1 MDTLRVDICYRPLRI
16 GWVIKSG
23 DVGAFRQAVKL
34 SHTLWGGRF
43 NPILIADREDE
54 ARRLVDLFRVDL
66 LLPVGDADGVKTFAR
81 KFPHLINPFHH
92 DSIFIA
98 GANET
103 KRAQLLDIH
112 NALAHLRDKP
122 EWKAINDQGFRIYNW
137 QADDPLADVFLT
149 QFGAYPSAN
158 EIGINY
164 REILAQVFETT
175 EFDLDPV
182 SPIPADIL
190 SHPSITHLS
199 CHALKRHYGV
209 QAGWDSP
216 GFFVGD
222 ASNLDDL
229 VCHWN
234 LRAAD
239 IALWFVDPVHLGRY
253 TNAVPMLEKA
263 MRQSVAHRQE
273 WNRHVAAWTGRE
285 NLEEVRQAFVAMQ
298 PMVYRVSEHS
308 WNGRNVRPPMMSFD
322 QVSVLGVFGRERGQ
336 PKVSF
341 SLSNK
346 PFCGDTWF
354 HTQHLVASIAFI
366 GGLYGDEQYTLNPP
380 YIPELNEFYAR
391 TMLFQYDRL
400 RIESERIGI
409 VIDAADVDAWLFA
422 LPVADLF
429 ERIFG
434 MGGYSTKLSN
444 GGLITRQLI
453 SRLGGLQGARV
464 FKIPGVRRLLRKYG
478 PVASFTK
485 NGAVQLIGNKDP
497 SNPDAKFSDHLDLHI
512 EQRPAGTK
520 LKPDDVFGHLVEKG
534 LFRIGAD
541 IACPGCRMAS
551 WVALDAL
558 KQRVVCE
565 LCGHEHDTTRQ
576 LVRGVWHYR
585 RSGVLGAERNAQGA
599 VPVAL
604 TLQQLE
610 TTLGGGLRGGV
621 YSASLDLTKKDQAHN
636 ECEVDFVWVIPRPYP
651 RKTVIILGECKDRGP
666 IGLDEFERDIENLR
680 RAADGLPR
688 KRFKKF
694 ILLAKLNPFTPE
706 EIERAKT
713 LNTDRQLRTILLT
726 TRELEPYHLYERTK
740 VEFDIDSY
748 GGTPEDMARTT
759 AKMYFEEQPL
769 CEAQCADGSGNA
781 QGEEENKQASAAIL
795 NSSNTE

>member
-23 DVGAFRQAVKL
+23 DIGAFRQAVKL

-54 ARRLVDLFRVDL
+54 ARRLVELFRVDL
-66 LLPVGDADGVKTFAR
+66 LLPVGDTDEVKTFAK
-81 KFPHLINPFHH
+81 KFPHLINPFFH
-92 DSIFIA
+92 DSIFV
-98 GANET
+98 GSANDE
-103 KRAQLLDIH
+103 KRAQLLDIQ
-112 NALAHLRDKP
+112 NALEHLRDKP
-122 EWKAINDQGFRIYNW
+122 EWKAINDKGVRVYCW

-149 QFGAYPSAN
+149 QFGAYPSAD
-158 EIGINY
+158 EIGIDY
-164 REILAQVFETT
+164 RKLVAQTFEIT
-175 EFDLDPV
+175 EFALDPA
-182 SPIPADIL
+182 SPVPADIL
-190 SHPSITHLS
+190 DHPGISFLS
-199 CHALKRHYGV
+199 RHALERHYGAR
-209 QAGWDSP
+209 AGWDSP

-239 IALWFVDPVHLGRY
+239 IALWFVDPAHLGRF
-253 TNAVPMLEKA
+253 TDMIPAWGKA
-263 MRQSVAHRQE
+263 MRQSVAHRHE
-273 WNRHVAAWTGRE
+273 WDRRVAAWTRRE
-285 NLEEVRQAFVAMQ
+285 DIDEVKQAFEGMELTVC
-298 PMVYRVSEHS
+298 PVSEHS

-341 SLSNK
+341 ALSDK

-354 HTQHLVASIAFI
+354 HTQHLVASVTFI
-366 GGLYGDEQYTLNPP
+366 GGLYGDEQHTFSPP

-391 TMLFQYDRL
+391 TMHFQYNRL

-409 VIDAADVDAWLFA
+409 VIHAADSDAGLNA
-422 LPVADLF
+422 LSVADLVD
-429 ERIFG
+429 RIFG

-464 FKIPGVRRLLRKYG
+464 FKIPGVRRLLRTHG
-478 PVASFTK
+478 PAASFTK
-485 NGAVQLIGNKDP
+485 DGAVQLIGKKDP
-497 SNPDAKFSDHLDLHI
+497 DNPDAKFSDHLDLHI

-541 IACPGCRMAS
+541 LTCPGCRMAS
-551 WVALDAL
+551 WVAIDAL
-558 KQRVVCE
+558 RQRIVCD
-565 LCGHEHDTTRQ
+565 LCGHEHDATRQ
-576 LVRGVWHYR
+576 LISGVWHYR

-610 TTLGGGLRGGV
+610 TNLGGGLRDGV
-621 YSASLDLTKKDQAHN
+621 YSASLDLTKKGHSHN

-651 RKTVIILGECKDRGP
+651 RKTVIILGECKDQGP
-666 IGLDEFERDIENLR
+666 IRLDEFARDIENLR
-680 RAADGLPR
+680 RVADALPR

-713 LNTDRQLRTILLT
+713 LNTEHQLRTILLT

-740 VEFDIDSY
+740 AEFDIDSY
-748 GGTPEDMARTT
+748 CSTPEDMARTT
-759 AKMYFEEQPL
+759 AKMYFTTQP
-769 CEAQCADGSGNA
+769 D
-781 QGEEENKQASAAIL
+781 QGEDNSIGTDLPASGHTDR
-795 NSSNTE
+795 S